1 MTEIQIEYVRPGKG
15 TTFYFEDLVFMDAVC
30 LKTFK
35 ILPPEI
41 VSALAQGMVAEGMIA
56 PHQKAVMVAK
66 TYFFKEHF
74 NLLEFRDE
82 NRNLLGYY
90 SDIGTPLAKTEA
102 GYSMTDWF
110 LDIWLKPDGS
120 LMELDIDEFE
130 EAISRNLMSSPE
142 VDRAR
147 STFARLIAEA
157 KTGIYPSTYL

>member
-1 MTEIQIEYVRPGKG
+1 VD
-15 TTFYFEDLVFMDAVC
+15 FLC

-35 ILPPEI
+35 TLPPEV

-56 PHQKAVMVAK
+56 PQEKTVMVAK

-74 NLLEFRDE
+74 NILEFLDE
-82 NRNLLGYY
+82 DRNLLGYY
-90 SDIGTPLAKTEA
+90 SDIGTPLTQTEE
-102 GYSMTDWF
+102 GYRMTDWF

-130 EAISRNLMSSPE
+130 EAIFMNLLSSPE

-157 KTGIYPSTYL
+157 KTGIYPQAYL

>member
-1 MTEIQIEYVRPGKG
+1 MAEIRIEYIRPGKG
-15 TTFYFEDLVFMDAVC
+15 TTFYIEELVFMDALC

-35 ILPPEI
+35 TLPPEI
-41 VSALAQGMVAEGMIA
+41 ISALAQGMVAEGMIA

-74 NLLEFRDE
+74 NLLEFGDE

-90 SDIGTPLAKTEA
+90 SDIGTPLATTQE

-130 EAISRNLMSSPE
+130 EAISKNLLSSQE
-142 VDRAR
+142 VDQAR
-147 STFARLIAEA
+147 STFARLIEEV
-157 KTGIYPSTYL
+157 KNGIYPHAYL

>member
-1 MTEIQIEYVRPGKG
+1 MTEIRIEYIRPGKE
-15 TTFYFEDLVFMDAVC
+15 TSFYIEDLVYIDSMR

-35 ILPPEI
+35 TLLPENA
-41 VSALAQGMVAEGMIA
+41 SRLAQGMVSAGMIE

-66 TYFFKEHF
+66 TYFFREHF

-82 NRNLLGYY
+82 NREMLGYY
-90 SDIGTPLAKTEA
+90 SDIGTPLAKTED

-110 LDIWLKPDGS
+110 LDIWLKPDGV

-130 EAISRNLMSSPE
+130 EAISQNLLSSLE

-147 STFARLIAEA
+147 STFARLIEEVN
-157 KTGIYPSTYL
+157 KGIYPNAYL

>member
-1 MTEIQIEYVRPGKG
+1 MAEIRIEYIRPGKG
-15 TTFYFEDLVFMDAVC
+15 TTFYIEELVFMDALC

-35 ILPPEI
+35 TLPPEI
-41 VSALAQGMVAEGMIA
+41 ISALAQGMVAEGMIA

-90 SDIGTPLAKTEA
+90 SDIGTPLATTQE

-130 EAISRNLMSSPE
+130 EAISKNLLSSQE
-142 VDRAR
+142 VDQAR
-147 STFARLIAEA
+147 STFARLIEEV
-157 KTGIYPSTYL
+157 KNGIYPHAYL

>member
-1 MTEIQIEYVRPGKG
+1 MAEIRIEYIRPGKG
-15 TTFYFEDLVFMDAVC
+15 TTFYIEELVFMDALC

-35 ILPPEI
+35 TLPPEI
-41 VSALAQGMVAEGMIA
+41 ISALAQGMVAEGMIA

-90 SDIGTPLAKTEA
+90 SDIGTPLATTQE

-130 EAISRNLMSSPE
+130 EAISKNLLSSQQ
-142 VDRAR
+142 VDQAR
-147 STFARLIAEA
+147 STFARLIEEV
-157 KTGIYPSTYL
+157 KNGIYPHAYL